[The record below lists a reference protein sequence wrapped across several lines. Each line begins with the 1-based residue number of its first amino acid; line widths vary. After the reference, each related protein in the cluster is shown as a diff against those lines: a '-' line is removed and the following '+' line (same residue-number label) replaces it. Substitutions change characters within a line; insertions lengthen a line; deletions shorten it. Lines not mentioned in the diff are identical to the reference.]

1 VLTPMKAQSTFSP
14 LSSPTNTIN
23 TNLNSRLVHLS
34 TANEI
39 EQLVAQVT
47 ELNAYKDNQ
56 GIIHQQLRSE
66 IHALQEE
73 LLQRSQESGI
83 LTKLQNDLENQV
95 NINSQLKDRINI
107 LTKEKLSMDE
117 VKLELISKDRQI
129 HSLQS
134 SLTNAEKEAV
144 IQKEKGFEEAV
155 KCMEQDMT
163 DLQDQIKSNRR
174 SVESEYKS
182 VVNELRQQR
191 DQFEKELLATSKLLK
206 ERSSNGQSNSN
217 FHDAINSADK
227 IVSSVQKQVAWHEE
241 KRKLVEKIELLLQKE
256 AMYEQNRNIVGEEMK
271 EKTVSMSKQISKLE
285 KELVQSNHKLQ
296 IVEKERLL
304 LQEKLHKMEALQ
316 QDININEK
324 GTETHYSLKESEKM
338 RILENELSATK
349 YELAATQ
356 KIMADAKQNIS
367 DLKWENT
374 SLRHDIFMAKTSES
388 APLSRFGSSIT
399 KSNTDNSN
407 NSISN
412 KNDDSISRTPPKPT
426 TLDNYVYNTKTLTQV
441 LSNTKPLRIRLE
453 AATAANQRSR
463 LTRLAR
469 TTRTR
474 VTPDKVLTPQI
485 GVQDFNRSDMMVN
498 NDEKIGMS
506 AVNLHLSPSLNPLGY
521 YQPNLEGD
529 I

>member
-1 VLTPMKAQSTFSP
+1 MDAKIEQRKCQMDVDQTLRSTEKQLRQNYYDQSKELGVQRIKDLYNRVQSQQEDNILSSKNPVLTPMKAQSTFSP

-191 DQFEKELLATSKLLK
+191 DQFE
-206 ERSSNGQSNSN
+206 G
-217 FHDAINSADK
+217 
-227 IVSSVQKQVAWHEE
+227 
-241 KRKLVEKIELLLQKE
+241 
-256 AMYEQNRNIVGEEMK
+256 
-271 EKTVSMSKQISKLE
+271 
-285 KELVQSNHKLQ
+285 
-296 IVEKERLL
+296 
-304 LQEKLHKMEALQ
+304 
-316 QDININEK
+316 
-324 GTETHYSLKESEKM
+324 
-338 RILENELSATK
+338 
-349 YELAATQ
+349 
-356 KIMADAKQNIS
+356 
-367 DLKWENT
+367 
-374 SLRHDIFMAKTSES
+374 
-388 APLSRFGSSIT
+388 
-399 KSNTDNSN
+399 
-407 NSISN
+407 
-412 KNDDSISRTPPKPT
+412 
-426 TLDNYVYNTKTLTQV
+426 
-441 LSNTKPLRIRLE
+441 
-453 AATAANQRSR
+453 
-463 LTRLAR
+463 
-469 TTRTR
+469 
-474 VTPDKVLTPQI
+474 
-485 GVQDFNRSDMMVN
+485 
-498 NDEKIGMS
+498 
-506 AVNLHLSPSLNPLGY
+506 NLCST
-521 YQPNLEGD
+521 
-529 I
+529 